1 MSENFA
7 LTIQNM
13 KKKQLAMEI
22 KKCNEITMK
31 YGVTLSDTQI
41 ENLINKRFESL
52 KNTGRIEF
60 GDGILKELIEAFCDS
75 PYIIQENYEETLEE
89 LQDIFYFFK
98 GEAMDQIADDE
109 LIEFMKE
116 YFNGECQGSIE
127 YLSGTNLEEL
137 CRNTRYGLNRERFI
151 SLDFSH
157 SIA

>member
-22 KKCNEITMK
+22 KKCNEVTMR

-41 ENLINKRFESL
+41 ENLINKIFESL
-52 KNTGRIEF
+52 KSTGRVEF

-137 CRNTRYGLNRERFI
+137 CRDTRYGLNRER
-151 SLDFSH
+151 
-157 SIA
+157 

>member
-13 KKKQLAMEI
+13 KKKQLAMEM

-137 CRNTRYGLNRERFI
+137 CRNTRYGLNRER
-151 SLDFSH
+151 
-157 SIA
+157 

>member
-75 PYIIQENYEETLEE
+75 PYIIQESYEETLEE

-137 CRNTRYGLNRERFI
+137 CRNTRYGLNRER
-151 SLDFSH
+151 
-157 SIA
+157 

>member
-31 YGVTLSDTQI
+31 FGVTLSDTQI

-137 CRNTRYGLNRERFI
+137 CRNTRYGLNRER
-151 SLDFSH
+151 
-157 SIA
+157 

>member
-1 MSENFA
+1 
-7 LTIQNM
+7 M

-52 KNTGRIEF
+52 KSTGRVEF

-137 CRNTRYGLNRERFI
+137 CRNTRYGLNRER
-151 SLDFSH
+151 
-157 SIA
+157 

>member
-60 GDGILKELIEAFCDS
+60 GDSILKELIEAFCDS

-137 CRNTRYGLNRERFI
+137 CRNTRYGLNRER
-151 SLDFSH
+151 
-157 SIA
+157 

>member
-75 PYIIQENYEETLEE
+75 PYIIQEKYEETLAE

-137 CRNTRYGLNRERFI
+137 
-151 SLDFSH
+151 
-157 SIA
+157 

>member
-31 YGVTLSDTQI
+31 YGVTLSDIQI

-52 KNTGRIEF
+52 KSTGRVEF

-137 CRNTRYGLNRERFI
+137 CRDTRYGLNRER
-151 SLDFSH
+151 
-157 SIA
+157 

>member
-116 YFNGECQGSIE
+116 YFNGQCQGSIE

-137 CRNTRYGLNRERFI
+137 CRNTRYGLNRER
-151 SLDFSH
+151 
-157 SIA
+157 

>member
-22 KKCNEITMK
+22 KKCNEVTMR

-52 KNTGRIEF
+52 KSTGRIEF

-137 CRNTRYGLNRERFI
+137 CRDTRYGLNRER
-151 SLDFSH
+151 
-157 SIA
+157 

>member
-109 LIEFMKE
+109 IIEFMKE

-137 CRNTRYGLNRERFI
+137 CRNTRYGLNRER
-151 SLDFSH
+151 
-157 SIA
+157 

>member
-1 MSENFA
+1 MVRVMSENFA

-41 ENLINKRFESL
+41 ESLINKRFESL
-52 KNTGRIEF
+52 KNTGRVEF
-60 GDGILKELIEAFCDS
+60 GDGVLKELIEAFCNS

-98 GEAMDQIADDE
+98 GEAMEQIADDE

-127 YLSGTNLEEL
+127 CLSGTNLEEL
-137 CRNTRYGLNRERFI
+137 CRNTRYGLNRER
-151 SLDFSH
+151 
-157 SIA
+157 

>member
-22 KKCNEITMK
+22 KKCNEVTMR

-52 KNTGRIEF
+52 KSTGRVEF

-137 CRNTRYGLNRERFI
+137 CRNTRYGLNRER
-151 SLDFSH
+151 
-157 SIA
+157 

>member
-1 MSENFA
+1 MCENFA

-22 KKCNEITMK
+22 KKCNEVTMR

-52 KNTGRIEF
+52 KSTGRVEF

-137 CRNTRYGLNRERFI
+137 CRDTRYGLNRER
-151 SLDFSH
+151 
-157 SIA
+157 

>member
-13 KKKQLAMEI
+13 KKKKLTMEI
-22 KKCNEITMK
+22 KKCNEVTMK
-31 YGVTLSDTQI
+31 YGVTLSDIQI

-52 KNTGRIEF
+52 KSTGRVEF

-137 CRNTRYGLNRERFI
+137 CRDTRYGLNRER
-151 SLDFSH
+151 
-157 SIA
+157 

>member
-22 KKCNEITMK
+22 KKCNEVTMK
-31 YGVTLSDTQI
+31 YGVTLSDIQI

-52 KNTGRIEF
+52 KSTGRVEF

-137 CRNTRYGLNRERFI
+137 CRDTRYGLNRER
-151 SLDFSH
+151 
-157 SIA
+157 

>member
-31 YGVTLSDTQI
+31 YRVTLSDTQI

-52 KNTGRIEF
+52 KSTGRVEF

-137 CRNTRYGLNRERFI
+137 CRDTRYGLNRER
-151 SLDFSH
+151 
-157 SIA
+157 